1 MGLSLTPMV
10 KNLLIATIIMFVL
23 QRIFI
28 TLVTPYLALYQF
40 VSPNFYPFQL
50 VTYIFLHSTKDVFHI
65 FSNMIGLAIFGPML
79 ERAWGGGRF
88 LVFYLLTG
96 IGAGLIQNAINHY
109 EFVHMQE
116 AANQYLIQP
125 SAVGL
130 ADFFIN
136 HFSGYPTNFQ
146 QFLEAF
152 EKNPDNLQYI
162 SESKQVV
169 LRSVDSFINNSMGTV
184 GASGAIFGIMAAFA
198 LLFPNTELF
207 LLFIPFPIKAKY
219 FVILYGVME
228 YFSGIQRTPGDN
240 VAHFAHL
247 GGMFFGF
254 ILVKIWGT
262 DKKRF
267 Y

>member
-1 MGLSLTPMV
+1 MGFSLTPMV
-10 KNLLIATIIMFVL
+10 KNLLIGTIIMFLL
-23 QRIFI
+23 QNLFTFI
-28 TLVTPYLALYQF
+28 NPYLSLYHF
-40 VSPNFYPFQL
+40 LSPHFLPFQL
-50 VTYIFLHSTKDVFHI
+50 VTYIFLHGSLGHI

-79 ERAWGGGRF
+79 ERVWGGGRF

-109 EFVHMQE
+109 EFVQMQE
-116 AANQYLIQP
+116 AANQYLTAP
-125 SAVGL
+125 SA
-130 ADFFIN
+130 IN
-136 HFSGYPTNFQ
+136 LVDYFRDHLSGAYQFNP
-146 QFLEAF
+146 QFLEDF
-152 EKNPDNLQYI
+152 EKNPGNAEYI
-162 SESKQVV
+162 RESKQLV
-169 LRSVDSFINNSMGTV
+169 LRSVDEFINNPNMRTV
-184 GASGAIFGIMAAFA
+184 GASGAVFGIMAAFA